1 MEPGHPLAR
10 PEQPVVCIRADRPF
24 ELFATCL
31 RSVLKNTPAEVPILV
46 ADDATPD
53 SRVSDFLGELD
64 ASGVMEHDVFHLRSE
79 PLAVPAALNRVLEI
93 TAPADMVLVRGSS
106 VVGDGWLPA
115 LAAAA
120 GSDSIVATASALT
133 NREGILQVPAAAE
146 RGAPAPEIWLEGGAA
161 GAVRERALPRY
172 PRIPG
177 ASEPCVY
184 IRRAAAQLAGGFD
197 DALEDPASALTD
209 FSQRCVLRGLSH
221 VAADDVLVLD
231 QEPFPAASAGD
242 AVIEARYPYLARALL
257 EIGLAKRGPLAGSL
271 ARARRAVRGLTLT
284 IDGRVLAG
292 GFSGGIQVH
301 TLELIHAL
309 WRSGGAQIRVLLG
322 IETSD
327 RIRSALEAMD
337 GVELLP
343 YESIGP
349 GTPSTD
355 VFHRPYQVSS
365 MDDLRVAEQLGERL
379 VITHQDLIAY
389 RNPGYFSSYDEWVA
403 YERLTRS
410 ALAMAD
416 RVLFFSQ
423 HAADDALSDDLIERD
438 RTRVIHI
445 GVDHQALEPEPSA
458 QPAGLPSL
466 DPGYVLCLGA
476 DYRHK
481 NRLFMLEVL
490 ERMQRDN
497 GWDGRLVFAGPHV
510 PVGSSAGDEAAFLGP
525 RPSVARAVTNLPAVS
540 EEGKRWLVEHAALV
554 AFPSVYEGFGL
565 VPFEAAQAGVP
576 CLFAPQ
582 SSLAEI
588 LPDDAALVVPWDAD
602 QAAARALE
610 LIRDPEA
617 REALVTKLKDAASR
631 FTWEAAARQAL
642 EAYDEA
648 MDAPA
653 RGSVKFAHEVVEL
666 SAKLDELT
674 EAAGEDGLALVG
686 PAAYLP
692 RDVRRPLLAVATRK
706 RLAKPFFGLIKL
718 LYRLT
723 GPGSGSGG

>member
-24 ELFATCL
+24 DLFATCL

-53 SRVSDFLGELD
+53 SRVTEFLGELD
-64 ASGVMEHDVFHLRSE
+64 ASGELRHEVFHLRSE
-79 PLAVPAALNRVLEI
+79 PLPVPRSLNRVLEVA
-93 TAPADMVLVRGSS
+93 APADVVLLRASC
-106 VVGDGWLPA
+106 VVGEGWLPS

-120 GSDSIVATASALT
+120 ASDSIVATASALS
-133 NREGILQVPAAAE
+133 NREGILQVPVAAE

-161 GAVRERALPRY
+161 TAVGERALRRY
-172 PRIPG
+172 PRIPS

-184 IRRAAAQLAGGFD
+184 IRRAAAQLADGFD
-197 DALEDPASALTD
+197 GTLGDATSALTD

-221 VAADDVLVLD
+221 VAADDVLLLD
-231 QEPFPAASAGD
+231 QEPSSTASAGE
-242 AVIEARYPYLARALL
+242 AVLEARYPWLARALL
-257 EIGLAKRGPLAGSL
+257 EIGLAKRGPLPDSL

-292 GFSGGIQVH
+292 GFTGGIQVH

-309 WRSGGAQIRVLLG
+309 WRSGGARIRVLLG

-327 RIRSALEAMD
+327 RIRKALEAMD
-337 GVELLP
+337 GVELLA

-349 GTPSTD
+349 ATPSTD

-389 RNPGYFSSYDEWVA
+389 RNPGYFSSYEDWVA

-416 RVLFFSQ
+416 RVLFFSR
-423 HAADDALSDDLIERD
+423 HAAEDALRDDLIERD

-445 GVDHQALEPEPSA
+445 GVDHQALEPEPSVK
-458 QPAGLPSL
+458 PADLPAL
-466 DPGYVLCLGA
+466 EPGSYMLCLGA

-481 NRLFMLEVL
+481 NRLFMLELL
-490 ERMQRDN
+490 ERMQGEH
-497 GWDGRLVFAGPHV
+497 GWDGRLVLAGPHV
-510 PVGSSAGDEAAFLGP
+510 PLGSSAGDEAAFLGP
-525 RPSVARAVTNLPAVS
+525 RPRVAHAVTNLPAVS

-602 QAAARALE
+602 QAAKRALE
-610 LIRDPEA
+610 LMNDADA
-617 REALVTKLKDAASR
+617 REALVTKLRYAAGA

-653 RGSVKFAHEVVEL
+653 RGSVKFAREVVEL
-666 SAKLDELT
+666 SAELNELT
-674 EAAGEDGLALVG
+674 EAAGEEGLALVG

-692 RDVRRPLLAVATRK
+692 VDVRRPLLAVATRK
-706 RLAKPFFGLIKL
+706 RLAKPFFWAIKR

-723 GPGSGSGG
+723 GPGSGG